1 MKKKIAIIAG
11 ISGQDG
17 WYLQNRL
24 LDKNYEIVGLSRK
37 RFKTKKN
44 ITLLRLNMIMLI
56 YLKLLKNISQ
66 K

>member
-37 RFKTKKN
+37 RFKTK
-44 ITLLRLNMIMLI
+44 
-56 YLKLLKNISQ
+56 
-66 K
+66 